1 MKNYRALSIAIAV
14 AFLAAAMIAP
24 ISTAGTVNLVMDQRD
39 NSANL
44 TEHSDSQLMVK
55 INSTKG
61 INEIAFNL
69 LEGIFSKNYNYSMA
83 ANSTSNQSLQNINS
97 LFQFF
102 NSNITVKYFQMN
114 IAGNQTMAN
123 STEFIDNY
131 SSSMT
136 MNMTGIFN
144 GSTANLSW
152 RNALSESN
160 ISKWSN
166 GNGSVSVNYM
176 QNDTSFGIYNFTGFH
191 KALSSWNRSYNP
203 VTNITTFTTQSSSVV
218 QVSFF
223 NLTSNLTIRYT
234 SDPVYTITVHGDAIA
249 SANTLLIENTSHG
262 TFTIWYAIAA
272 VVIVAGAIAT
282 MSLRKRRLN

>member
-14 AFLAAAMIAP
+14 AFLSAAMIAP
-24 ISTAGTVNLVMDQRD
+24 ISTAGTVNLVLDQKD

-44 TEHSDSQLMVK
+44 TEQANSQLLVK
-55 INSTKG
+55 TNSTSG
-61 INEIAFNL
+61 INKLAFDL
-69 LEGIFSKNYNYSMA
+69 LKGLFSTNYSYNMVL
-83 ANSTSNQSLQNINS
+83 NSTSNHTLHNMNS
-97 LFQFF
+97 LFQLF
-102 NSNITVKYFQMN
+102 NSNLTVNYFQMN
-114 IAGNQTMAN
+114 VSGNQTMAN

-131 SSSMT
+131 SSSLT

-166 GNGSVSVNYM
+166 GNGSVSVNY
-176 QNDTSFGIYNFTGFH
+176 QHNVTSFGIYNLTGFH
-191 KALSSWNRSYNP
+191 KALSSWTRTYNAA
-203 VTNITTFTTQSSSVV
+203 TNITTFTTQSSSVT
-218 QVSFF
+218 QVSFY

-234 SDPVYTITVHGDAIA
+234 SDPVYTITVHGDAVA

-262 TFTIWYAIAA
+262 TFTIWYVVAA
-272 VVIVAGAIAT
+272 VVIIAGAIGT